1 MVRLF
6 NSLPLFWCILAIP
19 AVLMLMGYAGGDVIA
34 MDLLHPS
41 GEMSARA
48 MILAMMV
55 GPLIEIAGRR
65 KWLLWWLRRR
75 RSLGVAAF
83 LYALLHLYF
92 YVVDMGTLDAMLAE
106 IGALGI
112 WTGWVA
118 LLLFVPLA
126 LTSNEAALRA
136 LRTGWKKLQR
146 LVYPAAILTL
156 VHWIFIHNN
165 LGPAL
170 VHFAPLAILTGW
182 RVIRVLP
189 RQGPP
194 RAKAERAITD

>member
-1 MVRLF
+1 MTRLF
-6 NSLPLFWCILAIP
+6 NSLPAFWLILAIP
-19 AVLMLMGYAGGDVIA
+19 AAMMLRAYVSGETIA

-55 GPLIEIAGRR
+55 GPLIDLAGRR

-92 YVVDMGTLDAMLAE
+92 YMIDMGTLDAMLAE

-118 LLLFVPLA
+118 LLLFVPLG

-136 LRTGWKKLQR
+136 LRAGWKKLQR
-146 LVYPAAILTL
+146 LAYPAAILTL

-165 LGPAL
+165 LAPAL
-170 VHFAPLAILTGW
+170 VHFAPLAILTAW
-182 RVIRVLP
+182 RMIRLLRAQV
-189 RQGPP
+189 P
-194 RAKAERAITD
+194 RAQTLNLQ